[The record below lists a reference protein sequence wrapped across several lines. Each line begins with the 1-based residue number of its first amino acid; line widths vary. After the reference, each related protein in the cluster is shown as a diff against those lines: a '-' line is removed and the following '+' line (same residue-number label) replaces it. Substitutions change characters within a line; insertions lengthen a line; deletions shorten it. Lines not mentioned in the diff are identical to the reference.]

1 MLGPKGAGLGAEGV
15 LEHGQSWEM
24 CESFCHATFLS
35 CFSKKKKEYI
45 YIYTHIQK
53 TQVPNAIF
61 YVCCSLVSCFPADRR
76 LRGVM
81 ERVEKGKPEGQGG
94 WEEV

>member
-1 MLGPKGAGLGAEGV
+1 M
-15 LEHGQSWEM
+15 
-24 CESFCHATFLS
+24 
-35 CFSKKKKEYI
+35 
-45 YIYTHIQK
+45 YTK
-53 TQVPNAIF
+53 TQVPNAMF

-81 ERVEKGKPEGQGG
+81 GRVEKGKPEGQGG